1 MRNASIANSSGP
13 PVVFGSCVSPDSGV
27 LGILFIRLS
36 LTRLSTNGGAVTMGS
51 PLGFRCAER
60 RTGYSKQRGEDRRI
74 FIYRWGIVKRK
85 PTEERQPK
93 GSNRGRWP
101 RGHAVNFSNVS
112 TGAVTIWRK
121 VSKNRLVFF
130 RRLKRKVIS
139 SK

>member
-60 RTGYSKQRGEDRRI
+60 RTGYSKQRGKTAE
-74 FIYRWGIVKRK
+74 FSSIVGGLSSGSLQKKDSLREV
-85 PTEERQPK
+85 TEVA
-93 GSNRGRWP
+93 GRG
-101 RGHAVNFSNVS
+101 VMLLTFQ
-112 TGAVTIWRK
+112 T
-121 VSKNRLVFF
+121 
-130 RRLKRKVIS
+130 
-139 SK
+139 